1 MLPGMTEKPSYLG
14 LLNAISNAEAEAECY
29 LTAWAAVTPRDDVRS
44 VLSTV
49 ALREG
54 EHAKAF
60 AKRMCELGFEVQPRS
75 DARAA
80 DRMAIA
86 SSTELSDLEKFERLE
101 LGLTPV
107 DGQPD
112 IFAGMFGD
120 PSIDIQTGGL
130 LGRYI
135 AEERDS
141 GRMFQACRQA
151 LAADA
156 NGHPGTNGHAG
167 TNGSAAV
174 NGSAASGTEQLARIE
189 HLLQRLVDK
198 LSV

>member
-60 AKRMCELGFEVQPRS
+60 AKRMCELGFAVQTRHDPKN
-75 DARAA
+75 DE
-80 DRMAIA
+80 RMAIA
-86 SSTELSDLEKFERLE
+86 SSSTLSDLEKFERLE
-101 LGLTPV
+101 LGLAPV
-107 DGQPD
+107 DGKPD
-112 IFAGMFGD
+112 IFAGMFAD
-120 PSIDIQTGGL
+120 PTIDIQTGAL

-141 GRMFQACRQA
+141 GRLFQGCRSA
-151 LAADA
+151 LAAERGSNGSAA
-156 NGHPGTNGHAG
+156 NGSAG
-167 TNGSAAV
+167 TNGSA
-174 NGSAASGTEQLARIE
+174 GDDGQLARIE

-198 LSV
+198 LAV

>member
-1 MLPGMTEKPSYLG
+1 MLPGMTAKPSYLG

-29 LTAWAAVTPRDDVRS
+29 LSAWASVTPREDVRT
-44 VLSTV
+44 VLRTV

-60 AKRMCELGFEVQPRS
+60 AKRMCELGFEVQPRT
-75 DARAA
+75 DAKA
-80 DRMAIA
+80 DERMAVA
-86 SSTELSDLEKFERLE
+86 CSTSLSDLEKFERLE
-101 LGLTPV
+101 LGLAPV
-107 DGQPD
+107 DGKPD

-120 PSIDIQTGGL
+120 PTIDIQTGGL

-141 GRMFQACRQA
+141 GRLFQSCRAQLTA
-151 LAADA
+151 EARSNGAAGNGA
-156 NGHPGTNGHAG
+156 NGSNG
-167 TNGSAAV
+167 AA
-174 NGSAASGTEQLARIE
+174 AAAAAPADDALARIE
-189 HLLQRLVDK
+189 QLLQRLADK